1 VCGFDRRG
9 FQQVLISS
17 ETTVL
22 SQPTGQ
28 CRYGNAIHL
37 YTTAHYDAIHTERF
51 LGYDDTLC
59 IQVSFFLRRTSTYFY
74 RVTLCGR
81 VIYYGPLFVC
91 LSVCVCVCLL
101 QVGIVLKRL
110 DMGSRKRNYTIAQG
124 DLFSGAKDLSEITP
138 LSPAGRD
145 ANCRCGSLKS
155 ATFGK

>member
-1 VCGFDRRG
+1 M
-9 FQQVLISS
+9 ISS

-101 QVGIVLKRL
+101 QVGVELKRL
-110 DMGSRKRNYTIAQG
+110 DMGSQNRTIAQG
-124 DLFSGAKDLSEITP
+124 VLFSGAKHPWSP
-138 LSPAGRD
+138 PAGG
-145 ANCRCGSLKS
+145 ANSRCGRLKS
-155 ATFGK
+155 ATFEK